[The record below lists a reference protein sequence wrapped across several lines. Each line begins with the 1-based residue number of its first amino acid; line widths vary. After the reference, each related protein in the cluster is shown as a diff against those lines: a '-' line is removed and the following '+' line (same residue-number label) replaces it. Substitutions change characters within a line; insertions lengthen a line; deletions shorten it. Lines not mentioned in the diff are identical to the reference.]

1 MRGAATGFL
10 LMLVAAGPGRA
21 EPVHVV
27 DALGRGVALAAPPR
41 RIVTIFSSNT
51 ELVAALGLADR
62 IVGIDAFTRFP
73 PEAATKPV
81 VGGRLGFSVEAIAAQ
96 SPDLVVL
103 TPARQAVHQ
112 ILDALERIGVPAL
125 VLTSRTV
132 AEVVGNL
139 RLLAR
144 ATGVPERGES
154 LASGLDARL
163 AAVGERLAAR
173 PCRRVVLVTGRLG
186 NGLLLA
192 ARRDTYTGDAVRRAG
207 GCFALAGNG
216 GVPQVSPEAVFAA
229 DPDVLLLA
237 GSADELAEL
246 VGRPGFSRMRAV
258 TTGRAFAVPRAEFL
272 IPGPRTVAGIERLA
286 GLLHPDAAP

>member
-1 MRGAATGFL
+1 MRAAATGL
-10 LMLVAAGPGRA
+10 LAILVAATTARA
-21 EPVHVV
+21 EPVRVV
-27 DALGRGVALAAPPR
+27 DALGRAVVLPAPPR

-51 ELVAALGLADR
+51 ELVAALGLTDR
-62 IVGIDAFTRFP
+62 IVGIDAFTRYP
-73 PEAATKPV
+73 PDAAAKPV

-96 SPDLVVL
+96 KPDLVVL

-112 ILDALERIGVPAL
+112 IRDAMERIGVPTL

-139 RLLAR
+139 RLLGR
-144 ATGVPERGES
+144 ATGVPERAEALAGE
-154 LASGLDARL
+154 LEARL
-163 AAVGERLAAR
+163 AAVAARVAGR

-192 ARRDTYTGDAVRRAG
+192 ARRDTYTGDALLRAG
-207 GCFALAGNG
+207 GCFALAGS
-216 GVPQVSPEAVFAA
+216 VPQVSPEALFAA

-237 GSADELAEL
+237 GSAAELAEL
-246 VGRPGFSRMRAV
+246 AGRPGFAGIRAV
-258 TTGRAFAVPRAEFL
+258 VEGHAHAVPRAEFL

-286 GLLHPDAAP
+286 GLLHPAGAP